1 VETVTVKEE
10 TCPLKRGKQDGKSV
24 VQDELLVG
32 QPDERGGPAAEQHGP
47 YVALD
52 EGLSAESVA

>member
-1 VETVTVKEE
+1 METLTVKEE
-10 TCPLKRGKQDGKSV
+10 TCPLKRGKQDGKSAA
-24 VQDELLVG
+24 QDEQLVG
-32 QPDERGGPAAEQHGP
+32 RPDKRGGPAAEQRGP